1 MLYFYQSEEM
11 HFYLRTY
18 LLTCYIVGLF
28 SSLFSYVFIRY
39 QFHIYGDI
47 VIFHRKFLQ
56 NHTQKTAYIL
66 AGNTYYNLSGRSRN
80 WMNWID
86 FILKTYGA
94 FKFLTQINIIRKKI
108 YIYIYIYILY
118 IYYIYIIYIYIY
130 IYIHPQTCVSSCA
143 GLIGVARVTKQR
155 MTDVT
160 SVFKAPGAE
169 LKSTYIQEYI
179 IIYQKYIYI
188 HNINFVLNLDSNE

>member
-118 IYYIYIIYIYIY
+118 IYYIYIIYVYIYIY
-130 IYIHPQTCVSSCA
+130 IYIHRHVFRPAQDSLVWL
-143 GLIGVARVTKQR
+143 GLPNREWLICQRVQ
-155 MTDVT
+155 
-160 SVFKAPGAE
+160 
-169 LKSTYIQEYI
+169 STRCWA
-179 IIYQKYIYI
+179 
-188 HNINFVLNLDSNE
+188 

>member
-118 IYYIYIIYIYIY
+118 IYYIYIIYVYIY
-130 IYIHPQTCVSSCA
+130 IYTSTDMCFVLRRTHWCGSGYQTENDWYV
-143 GLIGVARVTKQR
+143 
-155 MTDVT
+155 